1 MRIPLLAL
9 TLALTGSTLA
19 ASTATE
25 LSVGTLTL
33 HGTLETPDFPAPWLT
48 VLIVAGSGPTDRDG
62 NSAGLPGAND
72 SLKQLAQ
79 GLAKQGIASVRYD
92 KRGIGR
98 SVPAVGRTLREEDL
112 VFGDFVNDAAAW
124 IRQMQADP
132 RFAGVSLAGHSEGAL
147 IALAVANSTPVDAV
161 VTLAGP
167 GENLANVLQRQIR
180 ANLANPPEL
189 VAEVNRILAELR
201 AGRRVASVSPVLA
214 ALFRPSVQ
222 PFLISAFQYDP
233 AQLIKTVK
241 APVLIVQGKRDLQVL
256 PDDARRLS
264 AAAPQ
269 AKLLLIPGMNHV
281 LKQVGNDLALNQR
294 SYGDP
299 TVTFSPALL
308 PAVVSFL
315 KVSLGKKA
323 PMP

>member
-1 MRIPLLAL
+1 MRTTLFAL
-9 TLALTGSTLA
+9 TVALTGSTLA
-19 ASTATE
+19 ASTPTE

-33 HGTLETPDFPAPWLT
+33 HGTLETPDSPAPWPT

-62 NSAGLPGAND
+62 NSAALPGAND
-72 SLKQLAQ
+72 SLKQLVQ

-92 KRGIGR
+92 KRGIGQ
-98 SVPAVGRTLREEDL
+98 SVPTAGQTLREEDL
-112 VFGDFVNDAAAW
+112 VFGDFVNDAAEW

-132 RFAGVSLAGHSEGAL
+132 RFAGLGLVGHSEGAL
-147 IALAVANSTPVDAV
+147 IALAVANSTSVEAV

-167 GENLANVLQRQIR
+167 GENLAEVLQRQLR
-180 ANLANPPEL
+180 ANPANPPEL

-201 AGRRVASVSPVLA
+201 AGRRVASIPPVLT

-233 AQLIKTVK
+233 ARLIKTVK
-241 APVLIVQGKRDLQVL
+241 SPVLIVQGERDLQVL

-269 AKLLLIPGMNHV
+269 AKLVLIPGMNHL
-281 LKQVGNDLALNQR
+281 LKQVGDDLALNQR
-294 SYGDP
+294 SYSDS
-299 TVTFSPALL
+299 TVPFSPALL

-315 KVSLGKKA
+315 KVSLGKA
-323 PMP
+323 SQP